1 MRRGDLTG
9 ATGPDGWAIY
19 DPETDTSHLV
29 NESARAIWELCDG
42 ETTPEEMASA
52 ISELTSV
59 GLEQARSD
67 VEATLDR
74 LLTLGLIS

>member
-1 MRRGDLTG
+1 MRRGELTG

-19 DPETDTSHLV
+19 DPDTDTAHLV

-42 ETTPEEMASA
+42 ATTPEEMASA
-52 ISELTSV
+52 IAELTSV
-59 GLEQARSD
+59 GMDQARGD

-74 LLTLGLIS
+74 LLTLRLIS